1 MERLD
6 QEWTWFLGKPEPA
19 ESPKKLFISKHKTP
33 LLLDY
38 SLKAPESWWE
48 DWPTLNWQDAKGMK
62 SSIDPVKMLG
72 WARKAGHP
80 DLGTVME
87 IVKDLRQG
95 CDLGT
100 RGEYLCPS
108 VSTNA
113 PSAYE
118 YGDRVTDT
126 IVDGIKKG
134 IMMGPMKEEQR
145 ERDKSEWDY
154 GKAETKWGGQSH
166 IKHVKRR
173 ALLCE
178 PGHGK

>member
-1 MERLD
+1 MLLLVDKRLEKLD
-6 QEWTWFLGKPEPA
+6 LEWTWFLEKPEPT
-19 ESPKKLFISKHKTP
+19 ESPKKLFTSKYNTP

-38 SLKAPESWWE
+38 SVPAPESWWKH
-48 DWPTLNWQDAKGMK
+48 WPTLTWAEAKK
-62 SSIDPVKMLG
+62 KRSSIDPVRMLG

-87 IVKDLRQG
+87 IVRDLKQG

-118 YGDRVTDT
+118 YGD
-126 IVDGIKKG
+126 
-134 IMMGPMKEEQR
+134 
-145 ERDKSEWDY
+145 
-154 GKAETKWGGQSH
+154 
-166 IKHVKRR
+166 
-173 ALLCE
+173 
-178 PGHGK
+178 